1 MTGWLRLRIMCPC
14 GVTCLP
20 PCGATCLP
28 ACGVTCLP
36 ACGATCLPADCFS
49 ELSLLKDQSMLV

>member
-1 MTGWLRLRIMCPC
+1 
-14 GVTCLP
+14 VTCLP
-20 PCGATCLP
+20 ACGATCLP
-28 ACGVTCLP
+28 ACGATCLP